1 MDTEHNLQPFPP
13 QPNGKPLKSL
23 PQVHSADVNQSDG
36 QTVDL
41 AWVLAVV
48 RRRALLMTGVAL
60 TLIVG
65 SGVWLLWSKKQYIP
79 EYQGSFKLLVEPVT
93 AESLLR
99 NQFLQAQS
107 QGANIQTPN
116 LERTS
121 LLDYESQIRVLKS
134 PKLMT
139 PVFEQLQDE
148 YPDMDYNSLLGSLS
162 IVRITYEKNAEDVGT
177 KILEVIYKDKNTQKI
192 NVVLETIADR
202 YLNYSR
208 QERQK
213 TLTQGIEFIESQL
226 PRLQQ
231 QVDQLQGQLQELRQ
245 EYNLVNPE
253 QADQQLTEHVLFIRR
268 NRLETAAQLAETRSL
283 YNALQQ
289 QFNQADP
296 TAVLSTDAQTYG
308 TLLSELQKVETQIA
322 LESAQ
327 FRADSPPMEILRERQ
342 ESLRLLLNR
351 KSQDVLENLAGKIQ
365 GLEDRYQTIL
375 QTENQINQQL
385 EQLPTVTRQVGD
397 LDRNLSVATD
407 NLKEFL
413 SKRET
418 LKLDAAQQEIP
429 WELINPPEIWDNADG
444 VPVPVE
450 PHSLKRPLAIA
461 VVLSVL
467 LSIGVGF
474 LVEIFHTVFHTPE
487 DIKGSTKLPI
497 LGVIPLT
504 KQFNKLSKQP
514 SQLAII
520 AQVAKSAPKTERHWF
535 SPNRSTEYGTSPFM
549 EAFRSLYTNIR
560 LLSSKK
566 SIQSLAISSA
576 VPGDGKTTVALY
588 LAQTAA
594 TMGKRVLLVD
604 TDLRSP
610 QLHSRLDLPSTQG
623 LSDIISTDLTLQDA
637 IQKSSLDDNLFVLT
651 AGQSLSDPIKLLSSD
666 KMQYIMDQVTA
677 QFDLVIYDTPPLL
690 GLGDGNLLAAKADG
704 TLLVV
709 GVEKTDRS
717 FVMKAFDGLK
727 IARASV
733 LGIVANGVKAE
744 ATQAYGAYRRKAMRY

>member
-1 MDTEHNLQPFPP
+1 MDTERNLQPFPA

-23 PQVHSADVNQSDG
+23 PQVHSGEVNQSDG

-41 AWVLAVV
+41 AWVLAVF
-48 RRRALLMTGVAL
+48 RRRAWLMTGVAL
-60 TLIVG
+60 TFIVA
-65 SGVWLLWSKKQYIP
+65 SGLWLLWSKKQYIP
-79 EYQGSFKLLVEPVT
+79 EYRGSFKLLVEPVT
-93 AESLLR
+93 AENLLR
-99 NQFLQAQS
+99 NQFLQAQR
-107 QGANIQTPN
+107 QGVNIQTPN

-121 LLDYESQIRVLKS
+121 LLDYESQIRVLQS
-134 PKLMT
+134 PQLMKPVLEKL
-139 PVFEQLQDE
+139 QNR
-148 YPDMDYNSLLGSLS
+148 YPDIDYNSLMGNLS

-177 KILEVIYKDKNTQKI
+177 KILEVIYQDEDIKTI
-192 NVVLETIADR
+192 NFVLDTIADR
-202 YLNYSR
+202 YLDYSL

-213 TLTQGIEFIESQL
+213 TLTQGITFIESQL

-231 QVDQLQGQLQELRQ
+231 QVDRLQGQLQELRQ
-245 EYNLVNPE
+245 EYNLVDPE
-253 QADQQLTEHVLFIRR
+253 QADELLTEHVLFIRR

-289 QFNQADP
+289 QFNEADP
-296 TAVLSTDAQTYG
+296 TAVLSTEAQAYG

-342 ESLRLLLNR
+342 ESLRLLLNQE
-351 KSQDVLENLAGKIQ
+351 SQEVLENLAGKIQ

-397 LDRNLSVATD
+397 LDRKLSVATD

-461 VVLSVL
+461 VILSVF

-474 LVEIFHTVFHTPE
+474 LVEIFHTVFHTTE
-487 DIKGSTKLPI
+487 DLKGATKLPI

-504 KQFNKLSKQP
+504 KQFKKLSKQP

-520 AQVAKSAPKTERHWF
+520 AQVANSKPKQERLWF
-535 SPNRSTEYGTSPFM
+535 SKNRPTEYGTSPFM

-560 LLSSKK
+560 LLSEKK

-594 TMGKRVLLVD
+594 TIGKRVLLVD

-610 QLHSRLDLPSTQG
+610 QLHSRLDLPNTQG
-623 LSDIISTDLTLQDA
+623 LSDIIATELTLQDA
-637 IQKSSLDDNLFVLT
+637 IQKSSLDENLFVLT
-651 AGQSLSDPIKLLSSD
+651 AGQSLSDPVKLLSSD
-666 KMQYIMDQVTA
+666 QMQYLMDQVAA

-704 TLLVV
+704 TILVV
-709 GVEKTDRS
+709 GIEKTDRS
-717 FVMKAFDGLK
+717 LVMKAFDGLK

-733 LGIVANGVKAE
+733 LGIVANGVKSE
-744 ATQAYGAYRRKAMRY
+744 ATPSYGVYRRQAIRY

>member
-41 AWVLAVV
+41 AWVLAVF

-65 SGVWLLWSKKQYIP
+65 SGVWLIWSKKQYIP

-245 EYNLVNPE
+245 EYNLVDPE
-253 QADQQLTEHVLFIRR
+253 QADQQLTQHVLFIRR

-637 IQKSSLDDNLFVLT
+637 IQKSSLDENLFVLT

-717 FVMKAFDGLK
+717 LVMKAFDGLK

>member
-1 MDTEHNLQPFPP
+1 MDTEHNLQPFPA

-65 SGVWLLWSKKQYIP
+65 SGVWLIWSKKQYIP

-107 QGANIQTPN
+107 QGTNIRTPN
-116 LERTS
+116 LEQTS

-148 YPDMDYNSLLGSLS
+148 YPDIDYNSLLGSLS

-177 KILEVIYKDKNTQKI
+177 KILEVIYKDKNTKKI

-245 EYNLVNPE
+245 EYNLVDPE
-253 QADQQLTEHVLFIRR
+253 QADQQLTQHVLFIRR

-342 ESLRLLLNR
+342 ESLRLLLNQ

-397 LDRNLSVATD
+397 LDRKLSVATD

-429 WELINPPEIWDNADG
+429 WELINPPEIWDNANG

-461 VVLSVL
+461 VILSVF

-504 KQFNKLSKQP
+504 KQFHKLSKQP

-520 AQVAKSAPKTERHWF
+520 AQVANSKPKQERHWF
-535 SPNRSTEYGTSPFM
+535 SRNRPTEYGTSPFM

-560 LLSSKK
+560 LLSAKK
-566 SIQSLAISSA
+566 SLQSLAISSA

-594 TMGKRVLLVD
+594 TIGKRVLLVD

-610 QLHSRLDLPSTQG
+610 QLHSRLDLLNTQG
-623 LSDIISTDLTLQDA
+623 LSDIIATDLTLQDA
-637 IQKSSLDDNLFVLT
+637 IQKSSLDENLFVLT

-690 GLGDGNLLAAKADG
+690 GLGDGNLLAAKADA

-717 FVMKAFDGLK
+717 LVIKAFDGLK

-744 ATQAYGAYRRKAMRY
+744 ATQTYGAYRKQAIRY

>member
-1 MDTEHNLQPFPP
+1 MDTEHNLQPFPA

-65 SGVWLLWSKKQYIP
+65 SGVWLIWSKKQYIP

-107 QGANIQTPN
+107 QGTNIRTPN
-116 LERTS
+116 LEQTS

-148 YPDMDYNSLLGSLS
+148 YPDIDYNSLLGSLS

-177 KILEVIYKDKNTQKI
+177 KILEVIYKDKNTKKI
-192 NVVLETIADR
+192 NVVLETIANR
-202 YLNYSR
+202 YLEYSR

-245 EYNLVNPE
+245 EYNLVDPE
-253 QADQQLTEHVLFIRR
+253 QADQQLTQHVLFIRR

-342 ESLRLLLNR
+342 ESLRLLLNQ

-397 LDRNLSVATD
+397 LDRKLSVATD

-429 WELINPPEIWDNADG
+429 WELINPPEIWDNANG

-461 VVLSVL
+461 VILSVF

-520 AQVAKSAPKTERHWF
+520 AQVAKSAPKPERHWF
-535 SPNRSTEYGTSPFM
+535 SRNRPTEYGTSPFM

-560 LLSSKK
+560 LLSAKK
-566 SIQSLAISSA
+566 SLQSLAISSA

-594 TMGKRVLLVD
+594 TIGKRVLLVD

-610 QLHSRLDLPSTQG
+610 QLHSRLDLLNTQG
-623 LSDIISTDLTLQDA
+623 LSDIIATELTLQDA
-637 IQKSSLDDNLFVLT
+637 IQKSSLDENLFVLT

-690 GLGDGNLLAAKADG
+690 GLGDGNLLAAKADA

-717 FVMKAFDGLK
+717 LVIKAFDGLK

-744 ATQAYGAYRRKAMRY
+744 ATQTYGAYRKQEIRY

>member
-1 MDTEHNLQPFPP
+1 MDTEHNLQPFPA

-23 PQVHSADVNQSDG
+23 PQVHSGEVNQSDG

-41 AWVLAVV
+41 SWVLAVV
-48 RRRALLMTGVAL
+48 RRRAWLMTGVAL
-60 TLIVG
+60 TLIVA
-65 SGVWLLWSKKQYIP
+65 SGLWLLWSKKQYIP
-79 EYQGSFKLLVEPVT
+79 EYRGSFKLLVEPVT
-93 AESLLR
+93 AENMLR
-99 NQFLQAQS
+99 NQFLQAQR
-107 QGANIQTPN
+107 QGGNIQTPN

-121 LLDYESQIRVLKS
+121 LLDYESQIRVLQS
-134 PKLMT
+134 PQLMN
-139 PVFEQLQDE
+139 PVLDTIQNR
-148 YPDMDYNSLLGSLS
+148 YPDMDYNSLMGSLS

-177 KILEVIYKDKNTQKI
+177 KILEVIYQDEDLKKLNFILD
-192 NVVLETIADR
+192 TIANR
-202 YLNYSR
+202 YLDYSL

-213 TLTQGIEFIESQL
+213 TLTQGITFIESQL

-245 EYNLVNPE
+245 EYNLIDPE
-253 QADQQLTEHVLFIRR
+253 LADAQLTEHVLFIRR

-283 YNALQQ
+283 YNALQK
-289 QFNQADP
+289 QFNEADP
-296 TAVLSTDAQTYG
+296 TAVLSTDAQAYG
-308 TLLSELQKVETQIA
+308 TLLSELHKVEAQIA

-342 ESLRLLLNR
+342 ESLRQLLNQE
-351 KSQDVLENLAGKIQ
+351 SQDVLENLAGKIQ

-375 QTENQINQQL
+375 QTETQINQQL

-397 LDRNLSVATD
+397 LDRQLGLATD

-418 LKLDAAQQEIP
+418 LKLDAAQQQIP
-429 WELINPPEIWDNADG
+429 WELINPPEIWDNANG

-461 VVLSVL
+461 VILSVF

-487 DIKGSTKLPI
+487 DIKGITKLPI

-504 KQFNKLSKQP
+504 KQFQKLSKQP

-520 AQVAKSAPKTERHWF
+520 AQVANSKPKPERHWF
-535 SPNRSTEYGTSPFM
+535 SHNRPTEYGTSPFM

-594 TMGKRVLLVD
+594 TIGKRVLLVD
-604 TDLRSP
+604 TDLRNP
-610 QLHSRLDLPSTQG
+610 QLHRRLDLSNTQG
-623 LSDIISTDLTLQDA
+623 LSDIISTDLTIKDA
-637 IQKSSLDDNLFVLT
+637 IQKSSLDENLLVLT

-717 FVMKAFDGLK
+717 LVMKAFDGLK

-744 ATQAYGAYRRKAMRY
+744 ATQAYGSYRRKAMRY

>member
-245 EYNLVNPE
+245 EYNLVDPE

-717 FVMKAFDGLK
+717 LVMKAFDGLK

>member
-41 AWVLAVV
+41 AWVLAVF

-65 SGVWLLWSKKQYIP
+65 SGVWLIWSKKQYIP

-121 LLDYESQIRVLKS
+121 LLDYESQIRVLQS

-139 PVFEQLQDE
+139 PVFEQLQDK

-623 LSDIISTDLTLQDA
+623 LSDIISTELRIKDA
-637 IQKSSLDDNLFVLT
+637 IQKSSLDENLFVLT

-717 FVMKAFDGLK
+717 LVMKAFDGLK

>member
-41 AWVLAVV
+41 AWVLAVF

-65 SGVWLLWSKKQYIP
+65 SGVWLIWSKKQYIP

-245 EYNLVNPE
+245 EYNLVDPE
-253 QADQQLTEHVLFIRR
+253 QADQQLTQHVLFIRR

-623 LSDIISTDLTLQDA
+623 LSDIISTELTIKDA
-637 IQKSSLDDNLFVLT
+637 IQTSSLDENLFVLT

-704 TLLVV
+704 TLLIV

-717 FVMKAFDGLK
+717 LVMKAFDGLK

>member
-1 MDTEHNLQPFPP
+1 MDTEHNLQPFPA

-65 SGVWLLWSKKQYIP
+65 SGVWLIWSKKQYIP

-107 QGANIQTPN
+107 QGTNIRTPN
-116 LERTS
+116 LEQTS

-148 YPDMDYNSLLGSLS
+148 YPDIDYNSLLGSLS

-177 KILEVIYKDKNTQKI
+177 KILEVIYKDKNTKKI
-192 NVVLETIADR
+192 NVVLETIANR
-202 YLNYSR
+202 YLEYSR

-245 EYNLVNPE
+245 EYNLVDPE
-253 QADQQLTEHVLFIRR
+253 QADQQLTQHVLFIRR

-342 ESLRLLLNR
+342 ESLRLLLNQ

-397 LDRNLSVATD
+397 LDRKLSVATD

-429 WELINPPEIWDNADG
+429 WELINPPEIWDNANG

-461 VVLSVL
+461 VILSVF

-520 AQVAKSAPKTERHWF
+520 AQVAKSAPKPERHWF
-535 SPNRSTEYGTSPFM
+535 SRNRPTEYGTSPFM

-560 LLSSKK
+560 LLSAKK
-566 SIQSLAISSA
+566 SLQSLAISSA

-594 TMGKRVLLVD
+594 TIGKRVLLVD

-610 QLHSRLDLPSTQG
+610 QLHSRLDLLNTQG
-623 LSDIISTDLTLQDA
+623 LSDIIATDLTLQDA
-637 IQKSSLDDNLFVLT
+637 IQKSSLDENLFVLT

-690 GLGDGNLLAAKADG
+690 GLGDGNLLAAKADA

-717 FVMKAFDGLK
+717 LVIKAFDGLK

-744 ATQAYGAYRRKAMRY
+744 ATQTYGAYRKQEIRY

>member
-1 MDTEHNLQPFPP
+1 MDTERNLQPFPA

-23 PQVHSADVNQSDG
+23 PQVHSGEVNQSDG

-41 AWVLAVV
+41 AWVLAVF
-48 RRRALLMTGVAL
+48 RRRAWLMAGVAL

-65 SGVWLLWSKKQYIP
+65 SGVWLIWSKKQYIP

-107 QGANIQTPN
+107 QGANRQTPN

-139 PVFEQLQDE
+139 PVFEQLQDR

-177 KILEVIYKDKNTQKI
+177 KILEVIYKDKNTKKI
-192 NVVLETIADR
+192 HFVLETIADR
-202 YLNYSR
+202 YLEYSR

-213 TLTQGIEFIESQL
+213 TLTQGIAFIESQL

-245 EYNLVNPE
+245 EYNLIDPE
-253 QADQQLTEHVLFIRR
+253 LADAHLTQHVLVIRR
-268 NRLETAAQLAETRSL
+268 NRLETAAQLAEIRSL

-296 TAVLSTDAQTYG
+296 TAVLSTEAQAYG

-342 ESLRLLLNR
+342 ESLRLLLNQE
-351 KSQDVLENLAGKIQ
+351 SQDVLENLAGKIQ

-397 LDRNLSVATD
+397 LDRKLSVATD

-429 WELINPPEIWDNADG
+429 WELINPPEIWENANG

-487 DIKGSTKLPI
+487 DINGSTKLPI

-504 KQFNKLSKQP
+504 KQFKKLSKQP

-520 AQVAKSAPKTERHWF
+520 AQVAKSVSKTERHF
-535 SPNRSTEYGTSPFM
+535 SPNRSTEYGSSPFM

-594 TMGKRVLLVD
+594 TIGKRVLLVD

-610 QLHSRLDLPSTQG
+610 QLHSRLDLPNTQG
-623 LSDIISTDLTLQDA
+623 LSDIIAINLTIKDA
-637 IQKSSLDDNLFVLT
+637 IQTSSLDENLFVLT

-717 FVMKAFDGLK
+717 LVMKAFDGLK

-733 LGIVANGVKAE
+733 LGIVANGVKVE
-744 ATQAYGAYRRKAMRY
+744 ATQAYGAYRRKAIRY

>member
-1 MDTEHNLQPFPP
+1 MDTEHNLQPFPA

-23 PQVHSADVNQSDG
+23 PQVHSAEANQNDG

-41 AWVLAVV
+41 AWVLAVF
-48 RRRALLMTGVAL
+48 RRRAWLMAGVAL
-60 TLIVG
+60 TLIVA
-65 SGVWLLWSKKQYIP
+65 SALWLLWSKKQYIP
-79 EYQGSFKLLVEPVT
+79 EYRGSFKLLVEPVT
-93 AESLLR
+93 AENLLR
-99 NQFLQAQS
+99 NQFLQSQS
-107 QGANIQTPN
+107 QGRNIRTPN
-116 LERTS
+116 LEQTN
-121 LLDYESQIRVLKS
+121 LLDYESQIRVLQS
-134 PKLMT
+134 PQLISPIVEKL
-139 PVFEQLQDE
+139 QNQ
-148 YPDMDYNSLLGSLS
+148 YPDMDYNSLMGGLS
-162 IVRITYEKNAEDVGT
+162 IVRITYEKNAEDIGT
-177 KILEVIYKDKNTQKI
+177 KILEVIYQDKDIKKI
-192 NVVLETIADR
+192 KFVLETIANR
-202 YLNYSR
+202 YLDYSL

-213 TLTQGIEFIESQL
+213 TLTQGITFIESQL

-231 QVDQLQGQLQELRQ
+231 QVDQLQGQLQKLRQ
-245 EYNLVNPE
+245 EYDLVNPE
-253 QADQQLTEHVLFIRR
+253 LADQQLTEHVLFIRR

-289 QFNQADP
+289 QFNEADP
-296 TAVLSTDAQTYG
+296 TAILSTDAQAYG
-308 TLLSELQKVETQIA
+308 TLLSELQKVEAQIA

-342 ESLRLLLNR
+342 ESLRLLLNQE
-351 KSQDVLENLAGKIQ
+351 SQDVLENLAGKIQ

-385 EQLPTVTRQVGD
+385 EKLPTVTRQVGD
-397 LDRNLSVATD
+397 LDRKLSVATD

-429 WELINPPEIWDNADG
+429 WELINPPEIWDGNNG

-461 VVLSVL
+461 VILSVF

-487 DIKGSTKLPI
+487 DIKGATKLPI

-504 KQFNKLSKQP
+504 KSFQKLSKQP

-520 AQVAKSAPKTERHWF
+520 AQVAHSKPKQERRWF
-535 SPNRSTEYGTSPFM
+535 SNNRPTEYSTSPFM

-560 LLSSKK
+560 LLSEKK

-576 VPGDGKTTVALY
+576 VPGDGKTTVAVY
-588 LAQTAA
+588 LAQTSA
-594 TMGKRVLLVD
+594 TIGKRVLLVD

-610 QLHSRLDLPSTQG
+610 QLHSRLDLPNTQG
-623 LSDIISTDLTLQDA
+623 LSDIIATELTLKDA
-637 IQKSSLDDNLFVLT
+637 LQKSSLDENLFVLT
-651 AGQSLSDPIKLLSSD
+651 AGQSLSDPVKLLSSD
-666 KMQYIMDQVTA
+666 KMQYLMDQVTA

-704 TLLVV
+704 TILVV

-717 FVMKAFDGLK
+717 LVIKAFDGLK
-727 IARASV
+727 IAGASV
-733 LGIVANGVKAE
+733 LGIVANGVKSE
-744 ATQAYGAYRRKAMRY
+744 ATPSYGVYRRQAIRY